1 IYIKGGYMP
10 MTEYLSY
17 IGETPEQWNMT
28 AEQAA
33 ETSLFENNG
42 DISLPKVGE
51 TLLYFLN
58 DGGDAVPDGAYVR
71 YSEFYWKNGVYFN
84 SDANNPL
91 TFTGSELVDA
101 IHKFN

>member
-1 IYIKGGYMP
+1 
-10 MTEYLSY
+10 
-17 IGETPEQWNMT
+17 MT